1 MLIFKCLQFDNKV
14 LTQLNNEDWDEESE
28 CLKL

>member
-1 MLIFKCLQFDNKV
+1 MLIFKCLQFDNQV
-14 LTQLNNEDWDEESE
+14 LTQLNHEDWDEESE